1 MDKLPDFS
9 AENAPIFLTVIILG
23 LVLIEWGI
31 LVFTNQAK
39 KDSEGWINIASAALT
54 FAPIFVL
61 QQLFFLALMF
71 WLYNYRLFNLGNEWH
86 VWLIGWVV
94 YDFGFWLIHFISHRI
109 RFFWCLHSIHHSAKE
124 MKLSVAFRGSLFRF
138 HFSSS

>member
-31 LVFTNQAK
+31 LVFTKQAK
-39 KDSEGWINIASAALT
+39 RNSEGWINIASAALT
-54 FAPIFVL
+54 FTPIFAL

-71 WLYNYRLFNLGNEWH
+71 WLYNYRLFNLGNEWYEWY
-86 VWLIGWVV
+86 VWIIGWVV
-94 YDFGFWLIHFISHRI
+94 
-109 RFFWCLHSIHHSAKE
+109 
-124 MKLSVAFRGSLFRF
+124 
-138 HFSSS
+138 